1 MALEHDLLKWPLLQ
15 RILFPEA
22 IDLELLEALLLVDG
36 APKVVEHRV
45 EHRRG
50 RALEQTANVY
60 IGDGLQLVFLAP
72 LVDRVI
78 GVLLEAS
85 VHLHLVEFD
94 PSMVYILGA
103 GEGDGGLEGQLQ
115 EGIVVDGE
123 EEHVVPRVV
132 VEGKLPL
139 QIVVLHLHREHSWLR
154 KFFSKKAQKLN

>member
-50 RALEQTANVY
+50 RAPEAANVD
-60 IGDGLQLVFLAP
+60 IGSGLQVVFLAP
-72 LVDRVI
+72 LFDRVL
-78 GVLLEAS
+78 GVLLEAL
-85 VHLHLVEFD
+85 VHLHIVEFD
-94 PSMVYILGA
+94 YCVVYVLGA
-103 GEGDGGLEGQLQ
+103 GGGDGGLEGQLH
-115 EGIVVDGE
+115 EGIVIDGE
-123 EEHVVPRVV
+123 KEHVVFRVV

-139 QIVVLHLHREHSWLR
+139 EIVILHLHREDSLLR
-154 KFFSKKAQKLN
+154 KFFPTAQKLN